1 MKKFSFFMLMLFA
14 LYQVNGQQNVV
25 DIKNMLVWLEEKR
38 EIEDDY
44 YDTVYNAIQTQIKA
58 TEKDLPNNAV
68 WHSFMGELLSNYL
81 RENRYMIVGRTP
93 VEGEEQAD
101 FKTWSK
107 AQFDK
112 QIHWHYQKS
121 IEAKTILQAVS
132 IENYKL
138 LMDTM
143 ISVPYRPTLYDFLA
157 HRALTFYKNDY
168 NDDESLIFDESFI
181 IHNSQ
186 FIIHNFKT
194 SQNIDYRYSAVIIFQ
209 ELTKLHLASSSTLPL
224 IDITLQ
230 RLHYC
235 HSKCNLDN
243 ADDLYVNALLHLY
256 DQYKNSEGKE
266 DVLYALGEF
275 YYERGRKYNHNKEE
289 SALYRLDYKK
299 AHDYY
304 NQIIQIAPNSIAAN
318 NAKVRLFDITKP
330 AVNFKID
337 RNIASQQPTLFTVKY
352 ANCDSVYFRIIPVT
366 KAIASKLNTRELKEF
381 TKLPYTHQFSFKTIL
396 HNDYREETA
405 HYILPK
411 LSHGQYMVIVSSN
424 PFDSKES
431 VGFCFQK
438 IDVSSMLFSYRN
450 NGLLYEF
457 FVMDRISGTPV
468 KDAELSIKITKTDKG
483 NSNKSAKLKTDSY
496 GKASFSMDKDIRY
509 ATLEVTIKKGVETFE
524 EEINY
529 YSYSERVE
537 LEKIS
542 IFTDRNIYRPG
553 QTVYY
558 KVMVAQRE
566 GNDAE
571 YKAASGYKDKI
582 ILRGANYENIEE
594 TTFITNEFGS
604 FSGSFELPLSTQT
617 GMFTLSTNRASN
629 SFRVEEYKRPQFEVT
644 VAQPKGNYKLEEE
657 VTVTGKAMAFAG
669 YPIDGGAVKYRVT
682 RERFIPFRSFWRFP
696 YFDASP
702 KQIASGEMVCDADGA
717 FTINFTAL
725 VNPADKMEKP
735 IYLYKITADVT
746 DINGE
751 TQSAATTVVIGAI
764 SMTIQ
769 LEIPEI
775 LENDNKNRFPLSA
788 LNLSGENQS
797 AVIEYTITPL
807 ESPLYFKHD
816 ISQETTVQLID
827 RETLTKTFP
836 YLDLYNENNKEN
848 WKKRTAIATGKFN
861 TATDSLFSIP
871 NLSRLSEG
879 YYHILLTTKD
889 AYNEDIKHETTVFIN
904 QNKNSKCWTYKPIL
918 LTTDKTTA
926 RAGEKVTVT
935 VGSYIRDAKIL
946 YEVIWNDQLIFTD
959 IIPFNQTKTT
969 ITQTIPRNE
978 TGKLVIHVFLVKD
991 NFIYSD
997 NITIQVPDVDKKL
1010 EVEWITFRDKTMTG
1024 SEEQW
1029 QLKIK
1034 GKEGEKIMAELL
1046 CSMYDAS
1053 LDALYQKN
1061 KFYLPDYNLYKSYT
1075 YRLIVPYDYSSFN
1088 YYIQNSHPKW
1098 DMMYRYYYQLKW
1110 ANLFSDGYRYNFRA
1124 RGGDLLFAAAPSM
1137 AMTKSADGSIQERIS
1152 SEYLD
1157 NATDDFTSLV
1167 TVDDLAEASD
1177 ASHPALRTNFNETA
1191 FFYPHLL
1198 TDEEGNIS
1206 LCFTMPDALTRW
1218 NLQGVAHTKEMRN
1231 VIFEKSVISQKPLMV
1246 IPNAPRFFREGD
1258 TIFFSAKIVN
1268 LHETEL
1274 SGEVTLQLF
1283 NALTNE
1289 PVALITDGET
1299 RAFTAQKGASAQCA
1313 FKIAI
1318 PLGIEAI
1325 TYRIFASATIADD
1338 LRFSDGEEKSIPV
1351 LSNRMLV
1358 TESLPLPI
1366 NGKEK
1371 KQFTFTKMK
1380 NANSP
1385 TLVHFKYTVEFTSNP
1400 VWYAIQALPY
1410 MMEYPY
1416 DCNEQVFSRL
1426 YANSVASHIANASPR
1441 IKAVFE
1447 SWQNFTPS
1455 AFCSNLEKNQELK
1468 NIVLEET
1475 PWVLQAQSEGERK
1488 QRIGILFNITR
1499 MANEKSA
1506 AILKLKKNQNPDGG
1520 WSWFKGGKS
1529 NRYITQ
1535 HIVAGFG
1542 QLFAMNIDNNNSET
1556 KTLLRDAIRF
1566 TDAQAHADYTRM
1578 TKEKNWKPNDY
1589 RLNSLDVHYLYARS
1603 LHLSSQKLDKNY
1615 ESVYN
1620 FYLTQAKKYWNQH
1633 SFYEQGMLALALYR
1647 SGEKSVAEKIVAN
1660 IKSKAQHSDEMGMY
1674 WKKEGRGWF
1683 WYEAPIE
1690 RQALLIEAFVTIT
1703 KDMTSVE
1710 KMQQWLLKQ
1719 KQTQDWGNTKATAS
1733 ACYALMINGYEA
1745 LGQPA
1750 DVTLTIGSERIEV
1763 ATLPDAEAGTG
1774 YFKKSWLG
1782 ENINS
1787 QMADITVEKPSKGI
1801 AWGAAYWQYFE
1812 DLDKITAAETP
1823 LSMQKTLYL
1832 VTRGD
1837 KGEVLTQITE
1847 NNPIA
1852 VGDKVR
1858 VRIVLKSDRDMEF
1871 VHLKD
1876 MRASA
1881 FEPVN
1886 VLSQYKYQ
1894 GGLWYYE
1901 STRDAATNFFFD
1913 YLPKGTYIF
1922 EYTLV
1927 ATQSGTFSN
1936 GIGTIQCMYAPE
1948 FSSHSEG
1955 IRVVV
1960 R

>member
-1 MKKFSFFMLMLFA
+1 
-14 LYQVNGQQNVV
+14 
-25 DIKNMLVWLEEKR
+25 
-38 EIEDDY
+38 
-44 YDTVYNAIQTQIKA
+44 
-58 TEKDLPNNAV
+58 
-68 WHSFMGELLSNYL
+68 
-81 RENRYMIVGRTP
+81 
-93 VEGEEQAD
+93 
-101 FKTWSK
+101 
-107 AQFDK
+107 
-112 QIHWHYQKS
+112 
-121 IEAKTILQAVS
+121 
-132 IENYKL
+132 
-138 LMDTM
+138 
-143 ISVPYRPTLYDFLA
+143 
-157 HRALTFYKNDY
+157 
-168 NDDESLIFDESFI
+168 
-181 IHNSQ
+181 
-186 FIIHNFKT
+186 
-194 SQNIDYRYSAVIIFQ
+194 
-209 ELTKLHLASSSTLPL
+209 
-224 IDITLQ
+224 
-230 RLHYC
+230 
-235 HSKCNLDN
+235 
-243 ADDLYVNALLHLY
+243 
-256 DQYKNSEGKE
+256 
-266 DVLYALGEF
+266 
-275 YYERGRKYNHNKEE
+275 
-289 SALYRLDYKK
+289 
-299 AHDYY
+299 
-304 NQIIQIAPNSIAAN
+304 
-318 NAKVRLFDITKP
+318 
-330 AVNFKID
+330 
-337 RNIASQQPTLFTVKY
+337 
-352 ANCDSVYFRIIPVT
+352 
-366 KAIASKLNTRELKEF
+366 
-381 TKLPYTHQFSFKTIL
+381 
-396 HNDYREETA
+396 
-405 HYILPK
+405 
-411 LSHGQYMVIVSSN
+411 
-424 PFDSKES
+424 
-431 VGFCFQK
+431 
-438 IDVSSMLFSYRN
+438 
-450 NGLLYEF
+450 
-457 FVMDRISGTPV
+457 
-468 KDAELSIKITKTDKG
+468 
-483 NSNKSAKLKTDSY
+483 
-496 GKASFSMDKDIRY
+496 
-509 ATLEVTIKKGVETFE
+509 
-524 EEINY
+524 
-529 YSYSERVE
+529 
-537 LEKIS
+537 
-542 IFTDRNIYRPG
+542 
-553 QTVYY
+553 
-558 KVMVAQRE
+558 
-566 GNDAE
+566 
-571 YKAASGYKDKI
+571 
-582 ILRGANYENIEE
+582 
-594 TTFITNEFGS
+594 
-604 FSGSFELPLSTQT
+604 
-617 GMFTLSTNRASN
+617 
-629 SFRVEEYKRPQFEVT
+629 
-644 VAQPKGNYKLEEE
+644 
-657 VTVTGKAMAFAG
+657 
-669 YPIDGGAVKYRVT
+669 
-682 RERFIPFRSFWRFP
+682 
-696 YFDASP
+696 
-702 KQIASGEMVCDADGA
+702 
-717 FTINFTAL
+717 
-725 VNPADKMEKP
+725 
-735 IYLYKITADVT
+735 
-746 DINGE
+746 
-751 TQSAATTVVIGAI
+751 
-764 SMTIQ
+764 
-769 LEIPEI
+769 
-775 LENDNKNRFPLSA
+775 
-788 LNLSGENQS
+788 
-797 AVIEYTITPL
+797 
-807 ESPLYFKHD
+807 
-816 ISQETTVQLID
+816 
-827 RETLTKTFP
+827 
-836 YLDLYNENNKEN
+836 
-848 WKKRTAIATGKFN
+848 
-861 TATDSLFSIP
+861 
-871 NLSRLSEG
+871 
-879 YYHILLTTKD
+879 
-889 AYNEDIKHETTVFIN
+889 
-904 QNKNSKCWTYKPIL
+904 
-918 LTTDKTTA
+918 
-926 RAGEKVTVT
+926 
-935 VGSYIRDAKIL
+935 
-946 YEVIWNDQLIFTD
+946 
-959 IIPFNQTKTT
+959 
-969 ITQTIPRNE
+969 
-978 TGKLVIHVFLVKD
+978 
-991 NFIYSD
+991 
-997 NITIQVPDVDKKL
+997 
-1010 EVEWITFRDKTMTG
+1010 
-1024 SEEQW
+1024 
-1029 QLKIK
+1029 
-1034 GKEGEKIMAELL
+1034 MAELL

-1647 SGEKSVAEKIVAN
+1647 SGEKGVAEKIVAN